1 VDFGYGFASR
11 DHCGAQTPPALD
23 YRLANRERMAEDS
36 KQDDVPDDRRNAL
49 IGMGVVLLLVVAG
62 WLLVH
67 WIRDTSRV
75 QDCVMSGRTN
85 CAPIQATAP
94 DR

>member
-1 VDFGYGFASR
+1 MTEDPDR
-11 DHCGAQTPPALD
+11 DDA
-23 YRLANRERMAEDS
+23 
-36 KQDDVPDDRRNAL
+36 PDDRRNAL
-49 IGMGVVLLLVVAG
+49 IGLGVALLLVVAG

-85 CAPIQATAP
+85 CAPVDP
-94 DR
+94 

>member
-1 VDFGYGFASR
+1 MTR
-11 DHCGAQTPPALD
+11 DPD
-23 YRLANRERMAEDS
+23 
-36 KQDDVPDDRRNAL
+36 KDDVPDDRRNAL

-85 CAPIQATAP
+85 CAPIEATAP
-94 DR
+94 SR